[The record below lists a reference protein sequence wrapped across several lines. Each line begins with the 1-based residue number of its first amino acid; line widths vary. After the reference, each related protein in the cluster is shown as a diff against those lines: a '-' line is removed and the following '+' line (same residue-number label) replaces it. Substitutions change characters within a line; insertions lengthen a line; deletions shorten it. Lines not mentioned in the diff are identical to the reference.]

1 MHYKKL
7 SIIFLSSVI
16 LFSLISAPVYAVN
29 GRNKSKN
36 TESTTTRIND
46 ADKASLVYLYQE
58 EKMARDLY
66 NKFYEKWGL
75 TVFKNI
81 AKSEQRHMNSVAS
94 LASKSGTGLPKD
106 LAAGSFNDTNL
117 QALYNKLLND
127 GLKSKEEALK
137 AAALVEKT
145 DISDLQKTIAG
156 TKDASINRVLNSLK
170 KGSENHLKAF
180 KRNM

>member
-1 MHYKKL
+1 MSAPAYAANNRSKNRTSNNAISIKETDKS
-7 SIIFLSSVI
+7 SII
-16 LFSLISAPVYAVN
+16 
-29 GRNKSKN
+29 
-36 TESTTTRIND
+36 
-46 ADKASLVYLYQE
+46 YLYQE

-94 LASKSGTGLPKD
+94 LASKFGTALPKD

-145 DISDLQKTIAG
+145 DIADLQKTIAG
-156 TKDASINRVLNSLK
+156 TKDASINRLLNSLK

-180 KRNM
+180 NRNM

>member
-36 TESTTTRIND
+36 TESTTTTNIND

-94 LASKSGTGLPKD
+94 LASKSGTALPKD

-127 GLKSKEEALK
+127 GLKSKEEVLK

-145 DISDLQKTIAG
+145 DIADLQKTIAG
-156 TKDASINRVLNSLK
+156 TKDASIS
-170 KGSENHLKAF
+170 
-180 KRNM
+180 